1 MSVQKLG
8 DLFDDELSII
18 ISFLKVPEEINF
30 LIMSLKSKRIYNIL
44 IGDSIWEQFIKS
56 KIQFLFEKYKLTI
69 PFFSEN
75 YRDSFLQYYKQ
86 INDIAMDN
94 MKKRELFVNN
104 FKLNLPEKQ
113 VPFIELHE
121 LDKIKV
127 KKLYTAFKVVIIGN
141 GAVGKTSFIYRLFRD
156 SFDEYFFQY
165 GFDNPCYY
173 FKDRV
178 TTANLW
184 DTAGQDEYDRLRPL
198 SYPDTDLF
206 IICYSIDTVDS
217 FKNVLNKWVLEIHN
231 YTENPNYILVGCK
244 TDLRNDK
251 YTLQTCFYKNK
262 EKLLSEDEGIKLAKK
277 IKAVTYL
284 ECSSK
289 TGDGFVIL
297 RDRFEKLLTTVL
309 TEPYTNEKKS
319 CEIM

>member
-18 ISFLKVPEEINF
+18 FSFLKVPEEINF
-30 LIMSLKSKRIYNIL
+30 LIMSLKSKRMYNIL
-44 IGDSIWEQFIKS
+44 IGDSLWEQFIKS
-56 KIQFLFEKYKLTI
+56 KIQLLFEKFKLTI

-75 YRDSFLQYYKQ
+75 YRNSFLQYYKQ
-86 INDIAMDN
+86 MNDMTIDN
-94 MKKRELFVNN
+94 MKRRELFVNN
-104 FKLNLPEKQ
+104 FELNLPEKQ
-113 VPFIELHE
+113 VPFIDLHA

-127 KKLYTAFKVVIIGN
+127 KILSKSKVVIIGD
-141 GAVGKTSFIYRLFRD
+141 GAVGKTSFINRLYRD
-156 SFDEYFFQY
+156 TFDKYNYY
-165 GFDNPCYY
+165 GCYENPCYY
-173 FKDRV
+173 FRDRV
-178 TTANLW
+178 TSADLW
-184 DTAGQDEYDRLRPL
+184 DTAGQDDYDRLRPL

-206 IICYSIDTVDS
+206 IICYSINSVDS

-231 YTENPNYILVGCK
+231 HIENPDYILIGCK

-251 YTLQTCFYKNK
+251 DTLQTCFYKNK
-262 EKLLSEDEGIKLAKK
+262 EKLLSEDDGIMLAKK

-289 TGDGFVIL
+289 TGDGFVKL
-297 RDRFEKLLTTVL
+297 RDRFEKLLTTIL
-309 TEPYTNEKKS
+309 TRPNSNKKKT